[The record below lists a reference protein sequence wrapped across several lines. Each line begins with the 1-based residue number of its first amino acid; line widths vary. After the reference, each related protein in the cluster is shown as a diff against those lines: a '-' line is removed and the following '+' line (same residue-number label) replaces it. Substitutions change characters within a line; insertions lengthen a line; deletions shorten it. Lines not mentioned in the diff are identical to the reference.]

1 MTEATVET
9 TEITVV
15 EIEQPDGISVVE
27 VTIPGPQG
35 GSGSGG
41 GGVASLTPW
50 TENVDAAG
58 WNLLF
63 DDGTGILSSEAG
75 NPEILLF
82 ESVASAV
89 NYLQITN
96 SATNS
101 GGANNNAPTVSAAG
115 SDADVGLVFAAKG
128 SPAFSFTSQG
138 DVESIRFDV
147 GAASFPGVVFR
158 GTNSGNGGPS
168 AIIYH
173 DSTDPTAGDRAG
185 FFIVVAET
193 SVGTAQDVFYLEGFL
208 LDATAGS
215 FDGGC
220 RLVVNMAGSST
231 QQMRMYDGVTFGTP
245 NPTMPGTGNIGFG
258 DLKGIFDHAANEQLL
273 FDQVA
278 SAVNY
283 LQIANAATATN
294 PSFTSAGD
302 DTNVGM
308 TFNVK
313 GSGSGA
319 AGVKFNVGN
328 SNGSNLQIIGTA
340 TGQVGPSFS
349 MYGNSS
355 SPADNDYIGA
365 IRWSGNNST
374 GLNSEIEYASWQVR
388 ATETAAGDEDCEIAI
403 FTIRNGTTDNLS
415 RFRFGAGLSLGQN
428 FPSDPGDGNIAFTSG
443 AGVFDDNA
451 NEELLFVTTASAVN
465 YLQIA
470 NAAAAGNPS
479 ISAAGDDTN
488 IGMTFNV
495 KGAGGSS
502 GEGAVMSE
510 PSFLFNCGTGNAH
523 YVTFRNTS
531 TGNAGPSFSIYQDSS
546 SPAASDSPGALEF
559 WGEDSAGGALAYAS
573 MWAGISDPTNAS
585 EDGTLRFYNAVAGTT
600 YSQQMRLGPGV
611 AIGSD
616 PATMPGAGNLS
627 FADAKGICDSAGAR
641 LLTFDGISSAVRSFE
656 LRNADTSYSNGWP
669 SINAYGA
676 EANIPMRFQAK
687 GAPSTGFRFEAG
699 SGAGFTQFRCNN
711 ASHGARFACSWT
723 ADNVAG
729 GEVGTFGFLG
739 SDDYGFSYNFGFISS
754 INLDPTYGTGCTGG
768 LYFASLINY
777 TDQVEFSAFDGV
789 TFGGTRTGPSS
800 GVFPGRGNVQ
810 FDNGKGIKDFEGNEI
825 LMFAQ
830 SSDSPTS
837 AANYLQVTNGA
848 NGEDP
853 ILEALGDDTN
863 VGLQLLAK
871 GSGKVYG
878 HNESII
884 IAASDETTALTTGTA
899 KVTFRMPYTFNLT
912 GIRASLSTAQS
923 SGSTFTV
930 DVNEGVSSIL
940 STEITIDNGQKTSTT
955 AGTPPVISDAFL
967 VDDAEITID
976 IDQVGDGTAKGL
988 KVTLIGHQ

>member
-41 GGVASLTPW
+41 GGVVALTPW
-50 TENVDAAG
+50 TSNVDADG

-63 DDGTGILSSEAG
+63 DDDTGILSSEAG

-89 NYLQITN
+89 NYVKVTN
-96 SATNS
+96 AAT
-101 GGANNNAPTVSAAG
+101 GNAPTVSAAG
-115 SDADVGLVFAAKG
+115 DDGDIPLILSSKGNDEVELRGNTFTLMAQGFGNFSDLY
-128 SPAFSFTSQG
+128 
-138 DVESIRFDV
+138 
-147 GAASFPGVVFR
+147 FR
-158 GTNSGNGGPS
+158 
-168 AIIYH
+168 
-173 DSTDPTAGDRAG
+173 TDPNDDFSQEAW
-185 FFIVVAET
+185 
-193 SVGTAQDVFYLEGFL
+193 EGFQIGGVHFRL
-208 LDATAGS
+208 GSAATEYGSITVVPLDGTGGTHDGDYRFATAVNGS
-215 FDGGC
+215 
-220 RLVVNMAGSST
+220 LVVQQKWGDGVIVGFAGS
-231 QQMRMYDGVTFGTP
+231 YP
-245 NPTMPGTGNIGFG
+245 GFG
-258 DLKGIFDHAANEQLL
+258 NMSFGDGKGIFDQSANEQLL

-283 LQIANAATATN
+283 VQIANAPTGSTPTN
-294 PSFTSAGD
+294 SPVVSAQGG
-302 DTNVGM
+302 DTNVGV

-313 GSGSGA
+313 GSPNSGMQFNLGA
-319 AGVKFNVGN
+319 ANGAAAKF
-328 SNGSNLQIIGTA
+328 IGTA
-340 TGQVGPSFS
+340 AGLVGPSFNL
-349 MYGNSS
+349 YGNSS
-355 SPADNDYIGA
+355 TPANNDFCGA
-365 IRWSGNNST
+365 IRWEGNNST
-374 GLNSEIEYASWQVR
+374 GLNSDVEYASWQVR
-388 ATETAAGDEDCEIAI
+388 MTDITAGSEDCEIHI
-403 FTIRNGTTDNLS
+403 FTLAAGTTSNLS
-415 RFRFGAGLSLGQN
+415 RFRFGRGLSLGQN

-443 AGVFDDNA
+443 AGIFDDNA
-451 NEELLFVTTASAVN
+451 NEELLFATTASAVN

-470 NAAAAGNPS
+470 NAATAGNPS

-531 TGNAGPSFSIYQDSS
+531 TGNAGPSFSIYQESL
-546 SPAASDSPGALEF
+546 SPAANDSPGALEF
-559 WGEDSAGGALAYAS
+559 WGEDSAGGQLAYAS

-616 PATMPGAGNLS
+616 PTAMPGAGNLS
-627 FADAKGICDSAGAR
+627 FADGKGIRDSAGAP
-641 LLTFDGISSAVRSFE
+641 LLTFDGIAGAVRSFE
-656 LRNADTSYSNGWP
+656 LRNADTGYSTGWP

-676 EANIPMRFQAK
+676 EANISMRFQAK
-687 GAPSTGFRFEAG
+687 GAPATAFRFEAG
-699 SGAGFTQFRCNN
+699 SGAGFTQFRCSN
-711 ASHGARFACSWT
+711 ASHGARFACSWS

-739 SDDYGFSYNFGFISS
+739 SDEYGFSYNFGFISS

-777 TDQVEFSAFDGV
+777 SSQVELSAFDGV
-789 TFGGTRTGPSS
+789 TFGGTKLGPSS

-837 AANYLQVTNGA
+837 AANYLQITNGA